1 MVETMNIELTTPG
14 EGVPPSIFIEF
25 WSMVAIYG
33 PMDGV
38 IKYDTDA
45 IEDLRDKARIYYKR
59 IL

>member
-1 MVETMNIELTTPG
+1 MNIELTTPG